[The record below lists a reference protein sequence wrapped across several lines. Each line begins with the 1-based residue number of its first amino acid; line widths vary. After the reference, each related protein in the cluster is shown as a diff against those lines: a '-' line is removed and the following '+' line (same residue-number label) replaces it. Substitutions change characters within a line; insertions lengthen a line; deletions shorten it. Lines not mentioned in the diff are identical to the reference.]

1 MLVNGKPADTIS
13 VADRGLSYGDGVFRT
28 LRIQQGSPF
37 CWQRQYQKLRHDCL
51 ALGIACPAEDIL
63 LRELEALSATKSGIA
78 KIMVTRG
85 VGERGYAPASQA
97 NPTRIV
103 SFHPAPEN
111 EASCN
116 VEGIE
121 LHLCDLKLSRQPR
134 LAGIKHLNRLENV
147 IAAGECQAVGAV
159 EGLLED
165 EEGFVISGTRS
176 NLFAVIGG
184 RLSTPDLSASGVAGV
199 QRDRVMAWAAIHGV
213 ECTISRLKM
222 ADLLEADELF
232 LVNSV
237 FGLWPIARIE
247 GKDFMQRQVSLRVQT
262 WLNDAQNQ

>member
-37 CWQRQYQKLRHDCL
+37 CWLRQFDKLRKDCD
-51 ALGIACPAEDIL
+51 ALHISCPSADIL
-63 LRELEALSATKSGIA
+63 LQELETLSGTESGVA
-78 KIMVTRG
+78 KITVTRG
-85 VGERGYAPASQA
+85 IGERGYAPSSQA
-97 NPTRIV
+97 TPTRVV
-103 SFHPAPEN
+103 SFHPAPVYD
-111 EASCN
+111 AAFYSD
-116 VEGIE
+116 GIT

-147 IAAGECQAVGAV
+147 LAAAECQAAGAA

-165 EEGFVISGTRS
+165 EEGFIISGTRS

-199 QRDRVMAWAAIHGV
+199 QRDRVIAWAEQHGV
-213 ECTISRLKM
+213 QCAVARLRLG
-222 ADLLEADELF
+222 DLLQANEIF

-237 FGLWPIARIE
+237 FGLWPVARIQE
-247 GKDFMQRQVSLRVQT
+247 KDFDQRQMSLAIQT
-262 WLNDAQNQ
+262 WLNDAKN

>member
-37 CWQRQYQKLRHDCL
+37 CWQRQYAKLCHDCA
-51 ALGIACPAEDIL
+51 ALLISCPGEDIL
-63 LRELEALSATKSGIA
+63 LHELKLLTGTESGVA
-78 KIMVTRG
+78 KIIVTRG
-85 VGERGYAPASQA
+85 IGARGYAPSAQA
-97 NPTRIV
+97 NATRIV
-103 SFHPAPEN
+103 SFHSAPVYE
-111 EASCN
+111 ETCY
-116 VEGIE
+116 VDGITP
-121 LHLCDLKLSRQPR
+121 HLCDLKISRQPR

-147 IAAGECQAVGAV
+147 IAAGECQAAGAV

-184 RLSTPDLSASGVAGV
+184 RLLTPDLSASGVAGV
-199 QRDRVMAWAAIHGV
+199 QRDRVFSWAEQNGIQCAA
-213 ECTISRLKM
+213 TRLKM
-222 ADLLEADELF
+222 GDLLQADEIF

-237 FGLWPIARIE
+237 FGLWPVARLQ
-247 GKDFMQRQVSLRVQT
+247 GKDFSQRKIALAIQS
-262 WLNDAQNQ
+262 WLNDAQN